1 MWTTKSIICV
11 FDIHISWTKSHHANI
26 MTPNSKIA
34 VGLDTRHLFDGIIRY
49 KQNRRNHFC
58 LTEIVFSF
66 SHISKKKKQKEHIYT
81 RQVKIQGMAFKSGD
95 IIW

>member
-1 MWTTKSIICV
+1 MKSIICV

-66 SHISKKKKQKEHIYT
+66 SHISKKKNKKNTFILDKRKFKEWPSKVGT
-81 RQVKIQGMAFKSGD
+81 
-95 IIW
+95 